1 MKVGKLPSFPWYLR
15 LLAFLAIGGVL
26 YAGFWYFVTS
36 GTRKATKEM
45 QAEIADLKPRNAQSA
60 IVQQNLNNFKAL
72 YKAREEEYA
81 ELKALLPEQ
90 KELTMVLQG
99 IQDRAKNSGLV
110 LMRFNPKEDTQQD
123 NYSGK
128 KIDVNVISGF
138 TSLRAFFDQ
147 LAHYQRIVSITNF
160 ELKQM
165 EKQSLTKT
173 VEARFDL
180 TAYYVSSE
188 RLNQAPAP
196 NAKPAAGGAVPGGK
210 AAGEIDMVTFRK
222 TMLWPGKP
230 LSRSWSSGRKVKNDI
245 VVSSGSPPVSNWVVE
260 ARRQGISS
268 DSGSSSPSAIASPAH
283 KKMKRRFCFPDGTP
297 GTPSGQSNAWA
308 LKALSCWG

>member
-15 LLAFLAIGGVL
+15 LIAFLFIGGVM

-45 QAEIADLKPRNAQSA
+45 QAEIAELKPKNAQSA

-99 IQDRAKNSGLV
+99 IQDRAKGSGLV

-123 NYSGK
+123 SYSGK

-138 TSLRAFFDQ
+138 ASLRAFFDQ

-165 EKQSLTKT
+165 DKQSLTKT

-188 RLNQAPAP
+188 RLQSQVPAP
-196 NAKPAAGGAVPGGK
+196 NNKPAAGGAVPAP
-210 AAGEIDMVTFRK
+210 AA
-222 TMLWPGKP
+222 P
-230 LSRSWSSGRKVKNDI
+230 L
-245 VVSSGSPPVSNWVVE
+245 P
-260 ARRQGISS
+260 Q
-268 DSGSSSPSAIASPAH
+268 PA
-283 KKMKRRFCFPDGTP
+283 K
-297 GTPSGQSNAWA
+297 
-308 LKALSCWG
+308 

>member
-1 MKVGKLPSFPWYLR
+1 
-15 LLAFLAIGGVL
+15 
-26 YAGFWYFVTS
+26 
-36 GTRKATKEM
+36 
-45 QAEIADLKPRNAQSA
+45 
-60 IVQQNLNNFKAL
+60 
-72 YKAREEEYA
+72 
-81 ELKALLPEQ
+81 
-90 KELTMVLQG
+90 MVLQG

-138 TSLRAFFDQ
+138 AGLRTFFDQ

-173 VEARFDL
+173 VDARFDL

-196 NAKPAAGGAVPGGK
+196 NAKPAAGGAVPAP
-210 AAGEIDMVTFRK
+210 AA
-222 TMLWPGKP
+222 
-230 LSRSWSSGRKVKNDI
+230 
-245 VVSSGSPPVSNWVVE
+245 
-260 ARRQGISS
+260 
-268 DSGSSSPSAIASPAH
+268 PAPQPA
-283 KKMKRRFCFPDGTP
+283 K
-297 GTPSGQSNAWA
+297 
-308 LKALSCWG
+308 

>member
-15 LLAFLAIGGVL
+15 LLAFLAIGAVM

-36 GTRKATKEM
+36 GTRNATKEM

-138 TSLRAFFDQ
+138 TSLRTFFDQ

-196 NAKPAAGGAVPGGK
+196 NTKPAAGGAVPAP
-210 AAGEIDMVTFRK
+210 AA
-222 TMLWPGKP
+222 
-230 LSRSWSSGRKVKNDI
+230 
-245 VVSSGSPPVSNWVVE
+245 
-260 ARRQGISS
+260 
-268 DSGSSSPSAIASPAH
+268 PAPQPA
-283 KKMKRRFCFPDGTP
+283 K
-297 GTPSGQSNAWA
+297 
-308 LKALSCWG
+308 